1 MAILKRFKRKLS
13 APAKAGSTPGFI
25 GLDIGSNHIHLCQI
39 RALDSGLFS
48 VVAKASVEFSGSRE
62 ELLRSPRELKKL
74 LRPVMKKRGFRGRKV
89 VAAMPWDE
97 VRIVMLTYKSNVT
110 NVDAEVLRMLAN
122 RIEGSIEDY
131 VVDYI
136 PVRSNPAEEEHMVV
150 ATISRKD
157 KVHAL
162 LYALMG
168 CGLEVDSLDIAPTA
182 LRRVVAALYSGQDA
196 ENVLMV
202 HCYRDESYLTVISGR
217 RLLFNQLVN
226 FGETR
231 LIEAIAKS
239 LDVSPQAAIALVMK
253 HGIDRGSKARGFKLD
268 PENDVSATLRE
279 IVKPLFLDLVN
290 EIKRVL
296 VFTAAETHGVPVSQ
310 VCLLGSVAQ
319 WPGSQELLLSL
330 LDFNAPEDRTEF
342 TQVFEDEYDD
352 TQIPWAGLFSEI
364 SIAMGLALRG
374 MVEYE

>member
-1 MAILKRFKRKLS
+1 MAILTRLRRKLS
-13 APAKAGSTPGFI
+13 APAKAGSTPGLI
-25 GLDIGSNHIHLCQI
+25 GLDIGSNNMHLCQI
-39 RALDSGLFS
+39 RALDNGLYS
-48 VVAKASVEFSGSRE
+48 VVAKASIEFSGSRDD
-62 ELLRSPRELKKL
+62 LLRAPRQLKKL
-74 LRPVMKKRGFRGRKV
+74 LIPVMKRRGFRGKKV

-97 VRIVMLTYKSNVT
+97 VKIIMLTYKSNV
-110 NVDAEVLRMLAN
+110 NDVDAEVVRMLAN

-157 KVHAL
+157 KVNAL
-162 LYALMG
+162 LNALIG

-182 LRRVVAALYSGQDA
+182 LRRVVAALYSGKAA

-231 LIEAIAKS
+231 LLEAIVKS
-239 LDVSPQAAIALVMK
+239 LEITPEAARALVMK
-253 HGIDRGSKARGFKLD
+253 YGFSRDSTDRAFKSEAETD
-268 PENDVSATLRE
+268 IPATLRE
-279 IVKPLFLDLVN
+279 IVKPQFLDLIN

-319 WPGSQELLLSL
+319 WPGAQELLLTL
-330 LDFNAPEDRTEF
+330 LDFSAPDERTEF